1 MITGEYIIITPTG
14 DESGDG
20 YKTAIIAV
28 FEDWKA
34 VEEKKPI
41 EAWTIDAFIIIP
53 SSLIHCD
60 FEPDGKG
67 IRLWAINGKLAADK
81 CFGPSIT
88 VVK

>member
-28 FEDWKA
+28 FENWKA
-34 VEEKKPI
+34 IEEKKPI
-41 EAWTIDAFIIIP
+41 DAWTIDAFTIMP
-53 SSLIHCD
+53 SPLIHCD
-60 FEPDGKG
+60 FEPDGDG
-67 IRLWAINGKLAADK
+67 IRLWAVNYKLAADK
-81 CFGPSIT
+81 CFGPSIS